1 MVVIDMIHKN
11 KYFYMI
17 CHKLFLLY
25 KYIEDH
31 NIKSAKWLISTDV
44 YDYLW
49 FDKIFNFN
57 IREHTLCGF
66 PYKVI
71 DGNDIVKLMVEI

>member
-1 MVVIDMIHKN
+1 MDDKN

-17 CHKLFLLY
+17 CHKLFALY
-25 KYIEDH
+25 EYKENH
-31 NIKSAKWLISTDV
+31 NIKSVKWVISTDV

-49 FDKIFNFN
+49 LDKIFNFN
-57 IREHTLCGF
+57 LQAHTLCGF

-71 DGNDIVKLMVEI
+71 DGHDIVNLMVEV

>member
-1 MVVIDMIHKN
+1 MNDKN

-25 KYIEDH
+25 KYKENH

-57 IREHTLCGF
+57 IREHNLCGF

-71 DGNDIVKLMVEI
+71 DGHDIVNLMVEV

>member
-1 MVVIDMIHKN
+1 MNDKN

-25 KYIEDH
+25 RYKENH
-31 NIKSAKWLISTDV
+31 KIKSVKWLISTDV

-57 IREHTLCGF
+57 TREHNLCGF
-66 PYKVI
+66 PYKVV
-71 DGNDIVKLMVEI
+71 DGNDIVKLMVEL

>member
-1 MVVIDMIHKN
+1 MNDKN

-17 CHKLFLLY
+17 CHKLFALCEY
-25 KYIEDH
+25 KENH
-31 NIKSAKWLISTDV
+31 NIKSAKWVISTDV

-49 FDKIFNFN
+49 SDKIFNFN
-57 IREHTLCGF
+57 PAAYTLCGF

-71 DGNDIVKLMVEI
+71 DGHDIVNLMVEV

>member
-1 MVVIDMIHKN
+1 MNDEN

-17 CHKLFLLY
+17 CHKLFALY
-25 KYIEDH
+25 EYKKNH
-31 NIKSAKWLISTDV
+31 NIKSAKWVISTDV

-49 FDKIFNFN
+49 SDKIFNFN
-57 IREHTLCGF
+57 FPAQTLCGF

-71 DGNDIVKLMVEI
+71 NGHDIVNLMVEV

>member
-1 MVVIDMIHKN
+1 MNDKN

-17 CHKLFLLY
+17 CHKLFALCEY
-25 KYIEDH
+25 KENH
-31 NIKSAKWLISTDV
+31 NIKSAKWVISTDV

-49 FDKIFNFN
+49 SDKIFNFN
-57 IREHTLCGF
+57 ISEHTLCGF

-71 DGNDIVKLMVEI
+71 GGHDIVKLMVEI